1 MGLGFTTGLAMAG
14 IVGYSALHEQS
25 DKYSLRLIRRMEDLQ
40 RTAGKIDTSLRRID
54 ELAAEIAS
62 LRNTTARAQTVEHM
76 QSQMD
81 TIQSEIAKKLSTHQ
95 AKMFE

>member
-1 MGLGFTTGLAMAG
+1 M
-14 IVGYSALHEQS
+14 
-25 DKYSLRLIRRMEDLQ
+25 
-40 RTAGKIDTSLRRID
+40 
-54 ELAAEIAS
+54 AAEIAS

-95 AKMFE
+95 AKMFEMEAQMFSALEAERHLLDDVLFAKVGMLSWRCLVEGY